1 MRFDSGERCL
11 KMSRICTVCDKRPQV
26 VNMVSH
32 ANNKVKRW
40 VYPNVHHMRFTYAN
54 DISRVHAGK
63 VCTKCVK
70 AKKVKKVI

>member
-1 MRFDSGERCL
+1 
-11 KMSRICTVCDKRPQV
+11 MSRICTVCDKRPQV

-40 VYPNVHHMRFTYAN
+40 VYPNVHQLRFKYTN
-54 DISRVHAGK
+54 DASNEVHAGK

-70 AKKVKKVI
+70 AKKVTKVI